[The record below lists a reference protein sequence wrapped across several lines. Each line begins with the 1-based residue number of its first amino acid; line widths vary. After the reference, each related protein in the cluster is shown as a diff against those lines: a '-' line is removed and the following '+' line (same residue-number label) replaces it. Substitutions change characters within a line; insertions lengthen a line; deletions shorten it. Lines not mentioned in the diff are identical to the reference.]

1 LAVRIRLKRAGSR
14 HRPFYKIIVA
24 DSRSARDGA
33 DIESLGYYDPLKHP
47 EDIKVDE
54 DRYNHWLSV
63 GASASESV
71 ETLFRRLKRRAAGE
85 PEPEPEPVKLPATD
99 EAEAKTKVEEE
110 GTAGSGTGAEATEKT
125 EGSEASGENKAQ

>member
-54 DRYNHWLSV
+54 DRYNYWLSV

-71 ETLFRRLKRRAAGE
+71 ETLFLRLKRRAAGE
-85 PEPEPEPVKLPATD
+85 VEAGALKDPDASSAAVEAQVEEAQEQPAGGGTD
-99 EAEAKTKVEEE
+99 EE
-110 GTAGSGTGAEATEKT
+110 GTEKT
-125 EGSEASGENKAQ
+125 EAAGESEAQ